1 MSLRIFELTRLG
13 IMLDH
18 NDIINFMGFEHKIS
32 NMPMTHVIDKCQI
45 VSFAWRKAIKVTE
58 QKTNIPVIELDENNK
73 TRECMSK
80 DIDPNGKTHWV
91 PNLKLLINTRYVN
104 VQQKD
109 DHDDKSNTTN
119 AANKSN
125 KSEKE
130 MHSVNKEESCDI
142 NYEFTKFE
150 VSSLSELTETEL
162 FNNLYVIVNN
172 KPSKA
177 SELCVMQ
184 LIRNLDKL
192 YIRKELSLEAKL
204 KQIIQ
209 NDSDLAEL
217 KDDPFINSLSW
228 RNDMELK
235 AVSKL
240 INFIQ
245 SNR

>member
-1 MSLRIFELTRLG
+1 MSLRIFELTKLG
-13 IMLDH
+13 VMIDH

-32 NMPMTHVIDKCQI
+32 NIPMTRDIDKCQI
-45 VSFAWRKAIKVTE
+45 VSFAWRKAIKVNY
-58 QKTNIPVIELDENNK
+58 QKINIPVIELYGNNK

-80 DIDPNGKTHWV
+80 DINPNGTTYWV
-91 PNLKLLINTRYVN
+91 PNLKLLINSKYGN

-109 DHDDKSNTTN
+109 VHDDKSNTDNT
-119 AANKSN
+119 AN

-130 MHSVNKEESCDI
+130 MQSVNKEESCVID
-142 NYEFTKFE
+142 YEFTKFE
-150 VSSLSELTETEL
+150 VSALSELTDTEL

-228 RNDMELK
+228 RDDMELN

-240 INFIQ
+240 IHFIQ

>member
-1 MSLRIFELTRLG
+1 MSLRIFELTKLG
-13 IMLDH
+13 VMIYH
-18 NDIINFMGFEHKIS
+18 NDIIKFMGLVHKIS
-32 NMPMTHVIDKCQI
+32 YIPISCNIDKCQI
-45 VSFAWRKAIKVTE
+45 VSFAWRKAIKLYE
-58 QKTNIPVIELDENNK
+58 QKANIPVIELDENNK

-80 DIDPNGKTHWV
+80 DIDPNGTTHWV
-91 PNLKLLINTRYVN
+91 PNLKLLINARYGN
-104 VQQKD
+104 FQQKD
-109 DHDDKSNTTN
+109 DHDDKSNT
-119 AANKSN
+119 AN

-130 MHSVNKEESCDI
+130 MQSVNKEESYVID
-142 NYEFTKFE
+142 YEFTKFE
-150 VSSLSELTETEL
+150 VSSLSELTDTEL
-162 FNNLYVIVNN
+162 FNNLYVIINN
-172 KPSKA
+172 NPSKA

-209 NDSDLAEL
+209 SNSDLAEL

-228 RNDMELK
+228 RDDMELN

-240 INFIQ
+240 IHFIQ

>member
-73 TRECMSK
+73 TRECMSN
-80 DIDPNGKTHWV
+80 DIDPNGSSYWV

-109 DHDDKSNTTN
+109 EHDDKFNTT
-119 AANKSN
+119 NKSN

-130 MHSVNKEESCDI
+130 MQSVNNGESSVID
-142 NYEFTKFE
+142 YEFAKFD
-150 VSSLSELTETEL
+150 VSSLSELTDTEL
-162 FNNLYVIVNN
+162 FNNLYVIINN
-172 KPSKA
+172 KQSKA
-177 SELCVMQ
+177 SELTAMQ

-217 KDDPFINSLSW
+217 KDDPFINSLTW
-228 RNDMELK
+228 RDDLELN

-240 INFIQ
+240 IHFIQ